1 MISAPSGI
9 CAHYQKLCIE
19 IARTIKSS
27 RKDLRFN
34 VSTVSTGLKS
44 DRISMRTGSVKNI
57 GYLMVEASNV
67 AWESD
72 WTYLD
77 YEKDSRDA
85 RRRETSI

>member
-1 MISAPSGI
+1 MSAL
-9 CAHYQKLCIE
+9 HCIY
-19 IARTIKSS
+19 
-27 RKDLRFN
+27 
-34 VSTVSTGLKS
+34 GLKS
-44 DRISMRTGSVKNI
+44 DRITMRIGSVQSI

-77 YEKDSRDA
+77 YEKDGRDA